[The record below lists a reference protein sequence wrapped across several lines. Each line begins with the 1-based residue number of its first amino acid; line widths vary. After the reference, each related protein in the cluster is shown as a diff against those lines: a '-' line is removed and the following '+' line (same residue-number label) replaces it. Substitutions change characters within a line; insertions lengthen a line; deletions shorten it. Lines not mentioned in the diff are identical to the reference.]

1 MKNMKKITAI
11 ILCLIFA
18 LSAFTGCAS
27 DEQKAEVMT
36 AFNELYPKS
45 VEINNII
52 YGEGLPASE
61 TFTEEELAALPA
73 AHFVPVAENSVY
85 KSEKALKEAILAV
98 YTQDYYNDVLKYTA
112 FEGYGDTGSEPA
124 PRYKEMD
131 GVLYVNVKFMS
142 YDLSR
147 GNRIVSEANVKKVSG
162 GVATIKTP
170 YELNGERTDKLLTMI
185 YSESGWRF
193 DDPTF

>member
-1 MKNMKKITAI
+1 MKKFTAF
-11 ILCLIFA
+11 ILCLIFV

-27 DEQKAEVMT
+27 EAQKAEVMT

-45 VEINNII
+45 AEINKII
-52 YGEGLPASE
+52 YGQGLPASE
-61 TFTEEELAALPA
+61 SFTEEELEALPA
-73 AHFVPVAENSVY
+73 AHFVPVAESSPY
-85 KSEKALKEAILAV
+85 KSEKALRDAILAV

-112 FEGYGDTGSEPA
+112 FEGYGESGSEPP

-142 YDLSR
+142 YNLA
-147 GNRIVSEANVKKVSG
+147 GNRIVSEATVRKISG

-170 YELNGERTDKLLTMI
+170 YELNGERTDKILTMI
-185 YSESGWRF
+185 YTESGWRF